1 MIKVELVFFDWRARR
16 LGRVSGSER
25 MMLETGVFHP
35 GTAFKGTIDLDKDQ
49 KAELASAWV
58 QGFRPV
64 FWMFSGKEEK

>member
-1 MIKVELVFFDWRARR
+1 MKVELVFFDWRARH

-25 MMLETGVFHP
+25 MMLETGGFHP
-35 GTAFKGTIDLDKDQ
+35 GTAFKGIVELDEFQ

-64 FWMFSGKEEK
+64 FWMFSGKDGEK